1 MLLGSPLLVV
11 LLLGHPNPCLM
22 CQGIYGRRHTPHSSF
37 HPLHTASSLSP
48 HPYITLA
55 PLHTSHPPLPLSF
68 LFSLPPLYST
78 PLPNTHL
85 AALASSDQQSV
96 GQCTCLQ
103 CPVQSGPENL
113 PWTHPHHTAEHKE
126 MYIASHMLKIA
137 HTMALTWSRYFTV
150 STLPY
155 STASCKQDP
164 LAPGSFRFTSKPCL
178 TSSPMTSLWLCLA
191 ASNRALCGMSER

>member
-1 MLLGSPLLVV
+1 MEGDTPLIYHSILFTPPHPSLLILTSPLL
-11 LLLGHPNPCLM
+11 LQTGHPL
-22 CQGIYGRRHTPHSSF
+22 YHSHSSYLF
-37 HPLHTASSLSP
+37 PPLLHHLIPVSFSP
-48 HPYITLA
+48 H
-55 PLHTSHPPLPLSF
+55 
-68 LFSLPPLYST
+68 

-96 GQCTCLQ
+96 GQCTCSQ

-113 PWTHPHHTAEHKE
+113 PWTHPHHTAEHKA
-126 MYIASHMLKIA
+126 MYTASHILKIT
-137 HTMALTWSRYFTV
+137 HIMALTWSRYFTV

>member
-1 MLLGSPLLVV
+1 MEGDTPLIHHSILFTLPHPSLLILISPLLLSTPVT
-11 LLLGHPNPCLM
+11 LLSHS
-22 CQGIYGRRHTPHSSF
+22 HSSF
-37 HPLHTASSLSP
+37 LFPPLLHPLTPVSFSP
-48 HPYITLA
+48 H
-55 PLHTSHPPLPLSF
+55 
-68 LFSLPPLYST
+68 

-85 AALASSDQQSV
+85 AALASSGQQSV
-96 GQCTCLQ
+96 GQCTCSQ

-126 MYIASHMLKIA
+126 MYIASHILKIA